1 MYLRQQ
7 NLFDQMYVVLSP
19 GDWIKVDSNKKNSFV
34 WRTGNFL
41 LNIVSDIGENVYLT
55 QF

>member
-1 MYLRQQ
+1 MYLIQQ
-7 NLFDQMYVVLSP
+7 SVFDQMYVILSSAH
-19 GDWIKVDSNKKNSFV
+19 WIKVDSNKKNSFV